1 MAVVLNSMMLCCAAC
16 CGERYAVQHV
26 EFSDMIYSMM
36 MCWSACWIT
45 CCIGQHIVVFCGML
59 CGMVEVGQNDT
70 LVGML
75 GIMLRWAA

>member
-1 MAVVLNSMMLCCAAC
+1 M
-16 CGERYAVQHV
+16 RYAVQRV

-45 CCIGQHIVVFCGML
+45 CCVGQHDVVFAACCGERYVL
-59 CGMVEVGQNDT
+59 QQVVFSGMVKVGQNDT